1 MIKLMPGYVEDV
13 AAWQARLEDLAAKGW
28 FYVPSW
34 ILFRF
39 DSFERGRPK
48 TVRYRLEPAA
58 KKEGCPD
65 WERRETYRALGW
77 EYVDTIG
84 KTMHL
89 WRCDDPEAPELHT
102 DPETEARAYDR
113 FSRQERISRYLSW
126 GILALFAGLL
136 AFALYV
142 SGGTYFA
149 YLVGSWQPLWYL
161 AAGVSFFGTSFF
173 MARWQTRVLRR
184 TLRTMR
190 AGVEAPRRRPYRLA
204 CGLALVMDLLW
215 VFYVIALGYNG
226 VHSSRRTFRPIS
238 YYLTYYDE
246 SVPYVEVSQDGEVVA
261 SPQENWLTS
270 EQWWTIEDYTEG
282 RRYYRYSEALYY
294 RLRFPSLADDLADSL
309 LAQYGD
315 DYAVT
320 ETEYPGLDG
329 VWTGAAVDGDQYM
342 LLRLGDQVWSV
353 EADTDAPQADLLP
366 QYAAAMAEAR
376 QG

>member
-1 MIKLMPGYVEDV
+1 MVKLMPGYVEDV

-34 ILFRF
+34 RF
-39 DSFERGRPK
+39 FFLASFEWRLPK
-48 TVRYRLEPAA
+48 TVRYRLEPAG
-58 KKEGCPD
+58 KKGEVPD
-65 WERRETYRALGW
+65 QERRETYRSLGW

-102 DPETEARAYDR
+102 DPETEARAYDQL
-113 FSRQERISRYLSW
+113 SRQEKISRYLGW
-126 GILALFAGLL
+126 GILAVFVGLIAFTLYFSGETYL
-136 AFALYV
+136 AH
-142 SGGTYFA
+142 
-149 YLVGSWQPLWYL
+149 LVGSWLPLWYL
-161 AAGVSFFGTSFF
+161 AASVGFFWAVGK
-173 MARWQTRVLRR
+173 MARWQTCVLRQA
-184 TLRTMR
+184 LRTMR

-204 CGLALVMDLLW
+204 CFLALVIDLLW
-215 VFYVIALGYNG
+215 VLYIIAAWCHGAHTG
-226 VHSSRRTFRPIS
+226 RRTFQQMEDVFEP
-238 YYLTYYDE
+238 
-246 SVPYVEVSQDGEVVA
+246 VPYVAVSQNGEAWA

-353 EADTDAPQADLLP
+353 EADTDAPLADLLP
-366 QYAAAMAEAR
+366 QYAAVLVEF
-376 QG
+376 Q

>member
-1 MIKLMPGYVEDV
+1 MLKLMPMNIYDV
-13 AAWQARLEDLAAKGW
+13 AAQQARMEDQAARGW
-28 FYVPSW
+28 FATSVPG
-34 ILFRF
+34 IFFLAV
-39 DSFERGRPK
+39 FEKGEPK
-48 TVRYRLEPAA
+48 AVRYRLEPAPV
-58 KKEGCPD
+58 KESRPD
-65 WERRETYRALGW
+65 PERLAAYRAMGW
-77 EYVDTIG
+77 EYVDTSG
-84 KTMHL
+84 KSMHL

-113 FSRQERISRYLSW
+113 LARQERISRYLSW

-282 RRYYRYSEALYY
+282 RRYYRYSEAQYY
-294 RLRFPSLADDLADSL
+294 RIRFPWLADELVDSILAE
-309 LAQYGD
+309 YGD
-315 DYAVT
+315 EYAPT
-320 ETEYPGLDG
+320 ETEYPGLDDA
-329 VWTGAAVDGDQYM
+329 WTGEAVNGDQYL

-353 EADTDAPQADLLP
+353 EAETDAPLAELLP
-366 QYAAAMAEAR
+366 QYAAVLAEFR
-376 QG
+376 